1 MSNEDN
7 ETYGLNVVAN
17 GRNFNAIRLL
27 TGGEVGRLG
36 HTLRQINFQ
45 FKANSV
51 LIILKKDSPVGPQVA
66 FLEAPTLDTA
76 LWIVAA
82 AIKAK
87 KVPWKADKWG
97 SMRSD
102 ETEKT

>member
-1 MSNEDN
+1 MSNKDN

-36 HTLRQINFQ
+36 HILRQINFQ
-45 FKANSV
+45 FKDKSV
-51 LIILKKDSPVGPQVA
+51 LIILKKDSPAGPMVA
-66 FLEAPTLDTA
+66 FLEAPTLDVA
-76 LWIVAA
+76 LWIVAS
-82 AIKAK
+82 AIKSH

-97 SMRSD
+97 TMRSD
-102 ETEKT
+102 KT